1 MIVYYA
7 FQKYL
12 LNFFYWWYLIKAR
25 EILISLWKTWLYG
38 FVLFR
43 VWPMLSNL
51 FVPLYQDNSWVGR
64 LIGFPIRLVWGGVG
78 LIIEL
83 CFGAILVIAFL
94 VYLSLPMIPI
104 LGVVNWFIHNL

>member
-7 FQKYL
+7 FQKYF
-12 LNFFYWWYLIKAR
+12 LNFFVWWYLVKAR
-25 EILISLWKTWLYG
+25 DISTAFWRTWLFG
-38 FVLFR
+38 FVSFR

-83 CFGAILVIAFL
+83 MFL
-94 VYLSLPMIPI
+94 VVLTFIFFIYLALPIIPV
-104 LGVVNWFIHNL
+104 LGIINWFL